1 MLRLAANRL
10 SSVPL
15 TALQSLIELRAL
27 DLSDNPLTALHRD
40 TLASAT
46 HLASLN
52 VSGIGPSS
60 STADINNN
68 TMATSISSIVTVN
81 IITNTI
87 STTSINVTA
96 TTTTST
102 GISMLTTATIITTT
116 NIIHHGHQH
125 HQQQHQYR

>member
-1 MLRLAANRL
+1 
-10 SSVPL
+10 VPL

-96 TTTTST
+96 TTTTTST